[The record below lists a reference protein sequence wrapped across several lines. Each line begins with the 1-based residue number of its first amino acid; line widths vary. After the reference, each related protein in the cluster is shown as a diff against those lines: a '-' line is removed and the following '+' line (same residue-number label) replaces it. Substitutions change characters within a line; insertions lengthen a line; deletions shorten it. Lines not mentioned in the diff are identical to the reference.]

1 GNKVLEKAQE
11 SFLIRA
17 SARFEESE
25 KSASERLKALLAP
38 VDQRLKSYEEQVG
51 KLEKDRVD
59 AFGNLSG
66 LIQSMRDG
74 QEAVRT
80 AALQLG

>member
-1 GNKVLEKAQE
+1 DRDAARTELERLKADAGHFEEQKRLLVEAQEALRKEFENAGNKVLEKAQE

-38 VDQRLKSYEEQVG
+38 VDQRLKSY
-51 KLEKDRVD
+51 
-59 AFGNLSG
+59 
-66 LIQSMRDG
+66 
-74 QEAVRT
+74 
-80 AALQLG
+80 